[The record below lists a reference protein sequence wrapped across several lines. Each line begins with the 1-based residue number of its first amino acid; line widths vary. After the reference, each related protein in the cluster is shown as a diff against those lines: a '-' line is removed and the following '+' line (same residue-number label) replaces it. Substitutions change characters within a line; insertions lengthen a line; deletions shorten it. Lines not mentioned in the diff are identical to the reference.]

1 MYAVDAES
9 EVQMCGGGNRH
20 VGIHRSEGA
29 GKCRIACLKHRA
41 KPSQEFQSLLV
52 GLISPLPGS
61 SPRMQLLSSSCSFL
75 LLSSKKRERLWR
87 HRIDA
92 RRRDII
98 SNNTR
103 CPLPQHKIP
112 LPPSIYLAIIIHCV
126 EQHKTNFEQHK
137 AGPTRFLTLTFQ
149 TFLCD
154 LLLPFII
161 HKDPLFNFQLLHLLT
176 FLAQTKMPRK
186 LHHANDAPVVKTALE
201 KFFKS
206 K

>member
-41 KPSQEFQSLLV
+41 KPSQEFQSLLF
-52 GLISPLPGS
+52 GLISALPGS

-149 TFLCD
+149 TY
-154 LLLPFII
+154 
-161 HKDPLFNFQLLHLLT
+161 LFVRFALT
-176 FLAQTKMPRK
+176 FHHSQRATVQLSTFTPSYFLSTNKNASQIAPRQ
-186 LHHANDAPVVKTALE
+186 
-201 KFFKS
+201 
-206 K
+206 